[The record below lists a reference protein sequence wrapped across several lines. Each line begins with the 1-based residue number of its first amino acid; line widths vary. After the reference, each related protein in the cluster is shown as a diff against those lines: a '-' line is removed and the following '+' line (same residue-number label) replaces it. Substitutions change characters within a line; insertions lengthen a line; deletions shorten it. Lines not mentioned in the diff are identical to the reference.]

1 MNNPNIS
8 KEESKKNTLK
18 QLKSGI
24 HLAAQLILASPLK
37 LPIKLIQGAKYAV
50 LAISLIDGLFE
61 KEKESTTKSELVDEK
76 DGA

>member
-1 MNNPNIS
+1 MNIS
-8 KEESKKNTLK
+8 KEKTSKKKLE
-18 QLKSGI
+18 QLKTGI
-24 HLAAQLILASPLK
+24 HLTAQLILASPLK

-61 KEKESTTKSELVDEK
+61 KKEAETIKEAADEK